1 VVNRRLQYA
10 VILLVAAVSLAAGAR
25 ASFLQELDRLGTL
38 TVVLALILCCAVIY
52 LCAPFVARSGR
63 LRRLRLPL
71 GFRIT
76 RQGGVFLVAVLAV
89 AGAALASAN
98 NLFYL
103 MLSCL
108 LAAMVLSGLVSRL
121 GLAGLQLNISFP
133 RHLFANQRSLA
144 QVSVRNL
151 KRWMPSFSIWVGA
164 TGASR
169 LGTDVTMEEFY
180 CPMITA
186 GSVAVGSLPV
196 TFAHRGIFH
205 HRAVWLRSGFPFSFV
220 ERRTRLDLGRE
231 VLIYPS
237 IESSAE
243 VEGILNGLGPWLQG
257 SAPGDSH
264 DLYRIRPSIPGENAR
279 FLDWKSSARVGELM
293 VREFSRED
301 HRRLNIVFDHLLPP
315 GENGRERFERVVDLC
330 SAVVWR
336 LHHLNAE
343 ICFSAEDQTIL
354 SSPNS
359 GAVYQILRYLALVE
373 PAATAPGGQPPR
385 PAPRSAPGE
394 WFQLIFSARPEAEWP
409 ALQSSKGRYFFTERL

>member
-1 VVNRRLQYA
+1 M
-10 VILLVAAVSLAAGAR
+10 LLVAAVSLAAGAR
-25 ASFLQELDRLGTL
+25 SLFLREQDRLGTVA
-38 TVVLALILCCAVIY
+38 VVLALLLCCGVIY
-52 LCAPFVARSGR
+52 LCAPFVARATHFP
-63 LRRLRLPL
+63 RLRLPL

-76 RQGGVFLVAVLAV
+76 RQGVVFVAAVFAVAV
-89 AGAALASAN
+89 AALFSAN

-103 MLSCL
+103 VLSCL

-133 RHLFANQRSLA
+133 RHIFANQRSLA

-164 TGASR
+164 TGVSR
-169 LGTDVTMEEFY
+169 QGADVVMEEFY
-180 CPMITA
+180 CPMIT
-186 GSVAVGSLPV
+186 GGGVAAGSLPV

-205 HRAVWLRSGFPFSFV
+205 HRAVWLRSSFPFSFV

-231 VLIYPS
+231 VLVYPS

-243 VEGILNGLGPWLQG
+243 VEGILSGLGRWLQG

-264 DLYRIRPSIPGENAR
+264 DLYRIRPSVPGESAR
-279 FLDWKSSARVGELM
+279 FLDWKASARVGELM

-315 GENGRERFERVVDLC
+315 GEEARERFEKVVGLC
-330 SAVVWR
+330 SAVVWG

-343 ICFSAEDQTIL
+343 ICFSAEDKTIL

-373 PAATAPGGQPPR
+373 PAAAVPGREPAR
-385 PAPRSAPGE
+385 PAPQAARGE
-394 WFQLIFSARPEAEWP
+394 WFQLIFSARPEAGWP
-409 ALQSSKGRYFFTERL
+409 ALQSSKGRYFFSERL

>member
-1 VVNRRLQYA
+1 MVSKQLRYA
-10 VILLVAAVSLAAGAR
+10 AVLLVAAVSLAAGAR
-25 ASFLQELDRLGTL
+25 ALFLRVQDRLGTVAIL
-38 TVVLALILCCAVIY
+38 LALLLCCVVIY
-52 LCAPFVARSGR
+52 LCGPYVARATR
-63 LRRLRLPL
+63 FPRLRLPL
-71 GFRIT
+71 GFRVT
-76 RQGGVFLVAVLAV
+76 RQGVIFVAAVFGVAV
-89 AGAALASAN
+89 AALLSAN

-103 MLSCL
+103 VLSCL

-133 RHLFANQRSLA
+133 RHIFARQRSLA

-164 TGASR
+164 TGVSR
-169 LGTDVTMEEFY
+169 LGADVVMEEFY

-186 GSVAVGSLPV
+186 GSVAAGSLPV

-205 HRAVWLRSGFPFSFV
+205 HRAVWLRSSFPFSFV

-231 VLIYPS
+231 VLVYPS

-243 VEGILNGLGPWLQG
+243 VEGILSGLGRWLQG

-264 DLYRIRPSIPGENAR
+264 DLYRIRPAAPGESAR
-279 FLDWKSSARVGELM
+279 FLDWKASARVGELM

-315 GENGRERFERVVDLC
+315 GEQARERFEKVVELC
-330 SAVVWR
+330 AAVVWR

-343 ICFSAEDQTIL
+343 ICFTAEDATIL

-373 PAATAPGGQPPR
+373 PVAATPGGGTTSPTPWAAR
-385 PAPRSAPGE
+385 GE
-394 WFQLIFSARPEAEWP
+394 WFPLIFSARPETEWP